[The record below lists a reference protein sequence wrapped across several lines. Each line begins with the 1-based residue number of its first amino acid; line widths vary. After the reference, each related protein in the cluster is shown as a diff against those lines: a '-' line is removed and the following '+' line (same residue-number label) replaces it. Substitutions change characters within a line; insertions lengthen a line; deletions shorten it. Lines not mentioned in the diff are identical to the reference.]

1 MNINLRKKN
10 RISNKCDKEK
20 DAAKNA
26 RLAKTMSLSSSQMVM
41 SLPARQMVMSLSAWQ
56 MVMYI
61 SVILLVMFLS
71 VSQSLMF
78 LSACQRVMSLSVGD
92 IPVSQSDYDVCV
104 RQSDKV
110 PVSESGG
117 DGFVSQSDSSD
128 EIPYDHEAVMRF
140 FSRKQTSTSKT
151 PELSQKLSQQ
161 PEATPIVKDDIVPP
175 EIKLMSDKKFVPMYL
190 KLLES
195 GSEKKR
201 DIRLVIVGKKGAGK
215 TSLLKRLFG
224 EKMGGVRSTN
234 GIEIHRVK
242 CHAETND
249 GIWNKLEDI
258 FNYRMNFPFSLYSK
272 KTRYCPTLQGYIKI
286 YKHLQEMWNNAF
298 REYQHKSPACEG
310 KLTCDLEKE
319 KKRGFSSRQTLICAR
334 CSYISEKYSLYEEL
348 ETGKP
353 GRKPSK
359 LDTGVHV
366 GLSQP

>member
-117 DGFVSQSDSSD
+117 DGFVSHSNA
-128 EIPYDHEAVMRF
+128 IF
-140 FSRKQTSTSKT
+140 FPKT
-151 PELSQKLSQQ
+151 
-161 PEATPIVKDDIVPP
+161 DDIVPP